1 MEVKE
6 KNVEK
11 EADKTVWIAHYHVFE
26 SYKGKKKKKNK
37 EQIQSCTCY
46 LEQRKEIWKKISSDL
61 LQLKCKYSL
70 MFYFCLN

>member
-26 SYKGKKKKKNK
+26 SYKEKKKRKIKNK
-37 EQIQSCTCY
+37 YRVALVI
-46 LEQRKEIWKKISSDL
+46 
-61 LQLKCKYSL
+61 
-70 MFYFCLN
+70 

>member
-26 SYKGKKKKKNK
+26 SYKGKKKRKIKNK
-37 EQIQSCTCY
+37 YRVALVI
-46 LEQRKEIWKKISSDL
+46 
-61 LQLKCKYSL
+61 
-70 MFYFCLN
+70 